1 MKYLMVLACCV
12 LWLQSCAPSQSE
24 RNIYDLH
31 YGSHPRHNMDVFLAK
46 ENATEAQPLVLLM
59 HAGAWMSGDKKLMH
73 HLAEALQERGI
84 HAVALNMRYL
94 DDDVA
99 LPEMMQD
106 IDAALT
112 YVQSQKSSWNF
123 DTLIIGGSSSG
134 GHLALM
140 YAAQGS
146 QKEKLAA
153 ALAICAPNDFLDTS
167 WVKVAKEKDIWPHVL
182 RLAGAESDTAA
193 SLKSS
198 SPRYFVESMPPIFLM
213 HGLKDSVVFAQ
224 QSELLYQELRPYQ
237 PSSVYYPIPELGH
250 QIGADIP
257 AVFMLFCDSLARWI
271 LQRAQ

>member
-1 MKYLMVLACCV
+1 
-12 LWLQSCAPSQSE
+12 
-24 RNIYDLH
+24 
-31 YGSHPRHNMDVFLAK
+31 
-46 ENATEAQPLVLLM
+46 M

-112 YVQSQKSSWNF
+112 YVQSQKEIWNI
-123 DTLIIGGSSSG
+123 DTIFIGGSSSG

-140 YAAQGS
+140 YAAQGK
-146 QKEKLAA
+146 QRAKLAA
-153 ALAICAPNDFLDTS
+153 ALAICAPNDFLDSS
-167 WVKVAKEKDIWPHVL
+167 WKQVAEAYDVWPQVL
-182 RLAGAESDTAA
+182 RLAHIDSDTASA
-193 SLKSS
+193 LKAS
-198 SPRYFVESMPPIFLM
+198 SPRYFVESMPPVFLM

-257 AVFMLFCDSLARWI
+257 AVFMPFCESLVRWK
-271 LQRAQ
+271 LQCAQ